1 SRSAGRSPDDHTG
14 DARRWPPRP
23 PLVSSSHP
31 VSAARPQTRFLRP
44 PDVLFFTS
52 GSSRSTTPP
61 IPEQLPGSGQAASG
75 TEADMSWWNSSRA
88 VYGAA
93 LRAGAQ
99 CLVDHGWPV
108 VPGTWWQGGAWR
120 GIPAEPTRGLTI
132 DLSRAA
138 GWDSVPAVSGG
149 VSSATCDSSQ
159 VSLWWSRSP
168 FSVLLATG
176 SALDV
181 VEMPAY
187 LGRRVAS
194 TLRRVGVVAP
204 LAATPAGRWWLP
216 VTPGSPLNPELA
228 AQTEVVLHGSG
239 SWVIAPPSE

>member
-1 SRSAGRSPDDHTG
+1 
-14 DARRWPPRP
+14 
-23 PLVSSSHP
+23 
-31 VSAARPQTRFLRP
+31 
-44 PDVLFFTS
+44 
-52 GSSRSTTPP
+52 
-61 IPEQLPGSGQAASG
+61 
-75 TEADMSWWNSSRA
+75 MSWWNSSRA
-88 VYGAA
+88 VYGAE

-120 GIPAEPTRGLTI
+120 GIPAEPVGGLTI

-168 FSVLLATG
+168 YSVLLATG
-176 SALDV
+176 STLDV

-194 TLRRVGVVAP
+194 TLRRVGVVAA
-204 LAATPAGRWWLP
+204 LAATPSGRWWLP
-216 VTPGSPLNPELA
+216 VTPGSALYPELA
-228 AQTEVVLHGSG
+228 AHTEVVVHGPG
-239 SWVIAPPSE
+239 SWVIAPPSEMEDGLVHWRVPPSASGWRLPESELVQSAVAEALRWSATEGDEWPVTQRPADVIVGSRAY